1 MGRFIFSQFLIKVY
15 DIKYYF
21 FFFVQGRKIILECV
35 ELVNIIIVEEEF
47 CVNFII
53 ISIFYIN
60 FIVCIEK
67 VIEMK
72 VSKLFKGESG
82 VKLFDVKDL
91 FLFDFLDENIVVDV
105 KVRDKYSL
113 NQLWSV
119 LINLVLR
126 LERMKK
132 M

>member
-72 VSKLFKGESG
+72 VNKLFKGESG

-91 FLFDFLDENIVVDV
+91 FLLDFLVENIVVDV

-113 NQLWSV
+113 NQL
-119 LINLVLR
+119 
-126 LERMKK
+126 
-132 M
+132 